1 MYISYMRFLPLETE
15 ITCQNAQ
22 PALGMFSYVW
32 SVEFYSRNIINIP
45 GRCAKTNSKKLV
57 CSLKKI

>member
-1 MYISYMRFLPLETE
+1 MRFLPLETE

-32 SVEFYSRNIINIP
+32 SVEFYSKNIINIP
-45 GRCAKTNSKKLV
+45 LPSKGCYVKPNSKKLV